1 MCPESMG
8 AYEVCTARSS
18 PSRAGP
24 DAGHTHRYIR
34 VSLGKI
40 SLTSW
45 FISPVMFSTL
55 AAIAALAC
63 GAFAS
68 SQAPFHFDATAA
80 AAGSAA
86 NPLPVGTYSSPGNL
100 TLSSIASRD
109 EYTAF
114 AHPRYP
120 AHRVRIKQTDFCDP
134 TVK

>member
-1 MCPESMG
+1 M
-8 AYEVCTARSS
+8 
-18 PSRAGP
+18 
-24 DAGHTHRYIR
+24 
-34 VSLGKI
+34 
-40 SLTSW
+40 LT
-45 FISPVMFSTL
+45 TL
-55 AAIAALAC
+55 AALAVLVC

-68 SQAPFHFDATAA
+68 SQAPFHFDGTAA
-80 AAGSAA
+80 AVGSGAA

-100 TLSSIASRD
+100 TLSSIVSRD